1 MSSNPPTWRNATA
14 TMDEDP
20 NQTQNQNVDTAPQNM
35 PLNNQDNRRTDQTI
49 TLRRAGVPG
58 ILNSNMLGT
67 PWFDFWTG
75 AVDTITLS
83 GVEIVSIEN
92 TATETTDH
100 ATNTAP
106 EQNQDEIIST
116 EDAGFQI
123 DNGTDATATT
133 TDSSEL
139 PQETF
144 QAIGDDDMGFMLYTD
159 EELDS
164 LASELFSNA
173 SDLPQERF
181 PQERFPPLSP
191 ESLSAVFA
199 HGTSLPAR
207 ETDES
212 LQCAACLE
220 ETLNLILLPCGHQ
233 YCRPCLNDLIREG
246 LANRGSFPPRCCTSP
261 LAGAINIASIQKHL
275 DPHLVTRYFSVV
287 EEFSVPDPVYCA
299 NPVCSRFFQHGDL
312 RDLLDNKFVQCTD
325 CGAITCVECK
335 QSLQRHVGED
345 GRTCRENEDLMDA
358 EDRQLANANRWRQC
372 PNCKNLVEKTEGC
385 NHVVCDCGTEFC
397 YGCGGAISTVGPDCD
412 CMDEGEEEPEEEEQA
427 AAPAALPMDP
437 VEAMRAFDA
446 FVDAGDTL
454 RQRLRATIESSDP
467 QLRNAMIRVL
477 RRVEEEET
485 LVRLEMAA
493 LAAEE
498 EHSASP

>member
-1 MSSNPPTWRNATA
+1 
-14 TMDEDP
+14 MDEDP

-299 NPVCSRFFQHGDL
+299 NP
-312 RDLLDNKFVQCTD
+312 CTD